1 MPKQTYTPD
10 KKGVTQW
17 LKDNPT
23 KKNSRGR
30 TVRTGLRDA
39 YKAVGY
45 KGPPLKSKEGNL
57 STQRDKLRLSLRG
70 DAGDTARSAAARPF
84 TKEEFL
90 EFGKRNGYTTAQSTE
105 IFDKFVKRNRAQK
118 ASILPGQHND
128 HVTPNSAK
136 FYQAGENY
144 RNRVGLSTKLNTFK
158 TNKMPTPSEM
168 RDVGIPTTR
177 SSLIQKEFA
186 NAPKPDPKALRSLAS
201 KVARDTT
208 RPRATAETRR
218 LNNAQQRRNTLRI
231 SGLSNVLGGG
241 TGSDIVDRVN
251 ANMHLIAPQ
260 LAELGFQ
267 LP

>member
-1 MPKQTYTPD
+1 MSKKTYTSD

-70 DAGDTARSAAARPF
+70 DAGDAARSASARPF
-84 TKEEFL
+84 TKQEFL
-90 EFGKRNGYTTAQSTE
+90 EFGKRNGYTTAQSTK
-105 IFDKFVKRNRAQK
+105 IFEQFVTRNRAQK
-118 ASILPGQHND
+118 ASILPGQAND
-128 HVTPNSAK
+128 HVTPNSAS

-144 RNRVGLSTKLNTFK
+144 RNRVGLSTKVNLLK
-158 TNKMPTPSEM
+158 SNKMPTPSEM
-168 RDVGIPTTR
+168 RSVGIPTTR

-186 NAPKPDPKALRSLAS
+186 NAPAPDPKALRSLAS
-201 KVARDTT
+201 KVARDST
-208 RPRATAETRR
+208 RPRAKGETKR
-218 LNNAQQRRNTLRI
+218 LNNAQQRRLKLRI
-231 SGLSNVLGGG
+231 GGLSDALGGG
-241 TGSDIVDRVN
+241 SGSAIVDEVN
-251 ANMHLIAPQ
+251 ANMHMIAPH

-267 LP
+267 FL